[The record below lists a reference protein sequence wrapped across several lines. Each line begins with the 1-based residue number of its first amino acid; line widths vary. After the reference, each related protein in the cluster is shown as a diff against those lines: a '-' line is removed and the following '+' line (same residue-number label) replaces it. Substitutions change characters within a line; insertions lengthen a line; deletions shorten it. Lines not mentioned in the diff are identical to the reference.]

1 MPAVHRAEA
10 VFGGCGCTVTRGR
23 LAERV
28 AAAVDGDKFT
38 FKCRF
43 DVYEATRT
51 ATWCRPTDRV
61 EAAVLGGGSTFKSRF
76 DVCEVSRVAAS
87 RHGDKSTFK
96 CRVDVYKFGCG
107 FGTVS
112 FGVRFDIFK

>member
-1 MPAVHRAEA
+1 MPPVHRAEA

-23 LAERV
+23 LAERA

-43 DVYEATRT
+43 DVYADTRT

-61 EAAVLGGGSTFKSRF
+61 EAAVLGDESTFKSRF
-76 DVCEVSRVAAS
+76 DGTSPFGVYDDNLEL
-87 RHGDKSTFK
+87 K
-96 CRVDVYKFGCG
+96 CRAP
-107 FGTVS
+107 TTAP
-112 FGVRFDIFK
+112 